1 MQKRTGRTV
10 LLAAMLAVFALFAA
24 ACGNATDTA
33 TDDTSPTTTAADLTG
48 SEVTVYSGRS
58 EELVKPLLQQ
68 FEQETGVK
76 VNVKY
81 GDSPELASLLTTEGA
96 NSPADV
102 FFAQDAGSLGVVSE
116 AGLLETQPKGTL
128 ELVPEQFRAENG
140 DWIGT
145 SGRARV
151 IVYNTADLKA
161 DQVPDSVFGLTDPKW
176 KGKIGVAPSN
186 GSFQAFVAAML
197 NEIGAEKTE
206 AWLEGLKANDPK
218 IYAKNGQIVEGVANG
233 EVQLGL
239 VNHYYLLK
247 QKKEQGDVPAEN
259 KFLKSDDPGSLVNV
273 AGVGVLKTAKNKAAA
288 EAFVN
293 YLLSEQGQNAVVT
306 ATSEYPVV
314 EGVAGP
320 QGVPGLGDVSGIK
333 VDLSALGP
341 SQTEAVDLI
350 KQAGLL

>member
-1 MQKRTGRTV
+1 MHRRTGRTV
-10 LLAAMLAVFALFAA
+10 LLTAILAVFALFAA
-24 ACGNATDTA
+24 ACGGGSDTASTDTG
-33 TDDTSPTTTAADLTG
+33 TNGTADLAGT
-48 SEVTVYSGRS
+48 EVTVYSGRS
-58 EELVKPLLQQ
+58 EELVKPLLEQ
-68 FEQETGVK
+68 FEKETGVK

-81 GDSPELASLLTTEGA
+81 GESPELASLLTTEGA

-102 FFAQDAGSLGVVSE
+102 FFAQDAGSLGLVSE
-116 AGLLETQPKGTL
+116 AGLFEKQPNGTL
-128 ELVPEQFRAENG
+128 ELVPEQFRAANG

-151 IVYNTADLKA
+151 IVYNTTDLSADE
-161 DQVPDSVFGLTDPKW
+161 VPDSVFGLTEPKW

-186 GSFQAFVAAML
+186 ASFQAFVAAMV

-239 VNHYYLLK
+239 VNHYYLL
-247 QKKEQGDVPAEN
+247 QQRKEQGDVPAEN
-259 KFLKSDDPGSLVNV
+259 KYLAVDDPGSLVNV

-288 EAFVN
+288 EAFVS
-293 YLLSEQGQNAVVT
+293 YLLSTQGQEAVV
-306 ATSEYPVV
+306 AGTSEYPVV

-320 QGVPGLGDVSGIK
+320 EGVPALGDVSGIE

-341 SQTEAVDLI
+341 TQTEAVDLI